1 MKTYKPLHELDF
13 TPDGF
18 KWIDCSDWQQ
28 SVIVWLRKGKSD
40 DEYILCA
47 ANFTPVP
54 RYGYKVGVPR
64 AGFWKEI
71 LNSDAEKYG
80 GSGLGNYGGMESDL
94 SESHGYPYSLQL
106 TLPPLGIVMFHFHT
120 KNEQE

>member
-1 MKTYKPLHELDF
+1 M
-13 TPDGF
+13 
-18 KWIDCSDWQQ
+18 
-28 SVIVWLRKGKSD
+28 
-40 DEYILCA
+40 
-47 ANFTPVP
+47 P

-80 GSGLGNYGGMESDL
+80 GSGLGNCGGMESDL
-94 SESHGYPYSLQL
+94 SESHGYPYSLML